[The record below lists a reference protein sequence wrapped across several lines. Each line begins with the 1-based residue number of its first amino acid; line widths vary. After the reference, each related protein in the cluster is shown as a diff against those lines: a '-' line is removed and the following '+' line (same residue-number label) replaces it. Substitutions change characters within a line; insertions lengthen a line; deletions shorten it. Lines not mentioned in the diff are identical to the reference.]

1 MYNQEQI
8 ILGQDDFQNITS
20 LIKNALPDIAEPL
33 EAELDRA
40 TIVAN
45 EDIPSD
51 AVSMN
56 SKVVFK
62 DLDTDKDATAI
73 LVYPQDVNI
82 NENKISILSPIGSAL
97 IGLRVGQL
105 IQWPLPSGK
114 HKRILVMSVSKD
126 AA

>member
-1 MYNQEQI
+1 MYNHEQI
-8 ILGQDDFQNITS
+8 ILGQDDFQNISS
-20 LIKNALPDIAEPL
+20 LVKNAQPDIADPL

-45 EDIPSD
+45 GDIPAD

-56 SKVVFK
+56 SKVIFK
-62 DLDTDKDATAI
+62 DMDTDKEATAI

-82 NENKISILSPIGSAL
+82 DENKISILSPIGSAL

-105 IQWPLPSGK
+105 IQWPMPNGK
-114 HKRILVMSVSKD
+114 SKRILVMSVSKE